1 MLHSFVQNLRKIV
14 IGTRNLDA
22 CGEAWE
28 RAGKKM
34 KICEKTREGIVQDIH
49 QKVFVILHNVISRE
63 NMDIYCTH
71 FAQ

>member
-34 KICEKTREGIVQDIH
+34 KICEKTREGIVRDTTGYPSKGVRNITQC
-49 QKVFVILHNVISRE
+49 N
-63 NMDIYCTH
+63 
-71 FAQ
+71 